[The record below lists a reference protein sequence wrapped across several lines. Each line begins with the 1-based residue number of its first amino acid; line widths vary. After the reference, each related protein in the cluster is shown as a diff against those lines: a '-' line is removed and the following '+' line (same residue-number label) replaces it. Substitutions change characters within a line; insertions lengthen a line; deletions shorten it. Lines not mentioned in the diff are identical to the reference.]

1 MESPIQDNFEITT
14 SIRSD
19 GLLVDNLLS
28 LLPRLGK
35 GPFYMLC
42 LHQER
47 MLTALS
53 TFNWPKVARDALSNL
68 HEDLVDHLKQRYD
81 DPCYGVPLKVSLSG
95 CCLVLNPLITH
106 IASRDTI
113 FFWEYKCCF
122 HSNA

>member
-1 MESPIQDNFEITT
+1 MECPIQDNFDITT

-19 GLLVDNLLS
+19 GLLLDNLLPV
-28 LLPRLGK
+28 LPRLGE

-53 TFNWPKVARDALSNL
+53 KFKWPKVARDALSNL
-68 HEDLVDHLKQRYD
+68 HRDLVDHLKQKYGDPSYD
-81 DPCYGVPLKVSLSG
+81 VPLKVSLFG
-95 CCLVLNPLITH
+95 CCLVLIPLMTH
-106 IASRDTI
+106 IASRHTLVLRD
-113 FFWEYKCCF
+113 YRCCF